1 MKWLVLLVAGGV
13 VAAVACGGS
22 DDPSVVVPRYLGEP
36 NRDSAAL
43 IGRLVVD
50 GKCLFVEAAGG
61 SRLLI
66 GFPDEA
72 TKWDDDS
79 QRLTLGDRTFAVGDE
94 VMFGGSAATG
104 DPLKLLRWATEPSPD
119 CTAEQFWISQDSAKL
134 ASEVP

>member
-1 MKWLVLLVAGGV
+1 MKWLIVLVAAGV
-13 VAAVACGGS
+13 AAAVACRGS
-22 DDPSVVVPRYLGEP
+22 DEPSVVVPRYLGEP

-43 IGRLVVD
+43 IGRLVVE

-72 TKWDDDS
+72 TKWDDDE

-94 VMFGGSAATG
+94 VMFGGSAATK
-104 DPLKLLRWATEPSPD
+104 DPLNLLRWATEPSPD
-119 CTAEQFWISQDSAKL
+119 RTAEQFWISQDSAKL
-134 ASEVP
+134 AAEAP